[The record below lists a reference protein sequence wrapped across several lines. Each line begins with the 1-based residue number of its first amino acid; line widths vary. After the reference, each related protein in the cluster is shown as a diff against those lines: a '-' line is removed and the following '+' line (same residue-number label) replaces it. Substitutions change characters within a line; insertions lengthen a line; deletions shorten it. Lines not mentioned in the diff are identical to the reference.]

1 MFSLQKDK
9 RRRQYNTGEITDF
22 TEDSSNMKIIDLKN
36 NMKTFDDTA
45 AIVDQLDLIITVD
58 TSLLHLAGAMGKET
72 WALIPWNCD
81 WRWKSSGE
89 STVWYP
95 SVRLFRQ
102 QSLGD
107 WETVF
112 EEVKK
117 EVLKKIE
124 AP

>member
-1 MFSLQKDK
+1 MQ
-9 RRRQYNTGEITDF
+9 
-22 TEDSSNMKIIDLKN
+22 IIDLKDQI
-36 NMKTFDDTA
+36 KTFDDTA

-81 WRWKSSGE
+81 WRWKSKGE

-102 QSLGD
+102 QALGD

-124 AP
+124 AS